1 MIDKTTKRKS
11 PRKVRQ
17 LISATTAFLL
27 GMCLAETGV
36 RAESLYSFVDGKG
49 VVHFSNAPSDPR
61 YKKMKVPE
69 RPFLRLTPAS
79 PKTVHLA
86 ILRSSEQHRV
96 DPALVRA
103 IIKAESSFDADAV
116 SRKGAMGLMQLMP
129 KTARS
134 LKLSNPY
141 DPQQNI
147 SGGVRYLRYLLD
159 RFNGNVPL
167 ALAAYNAGESRVSRE
182 SRIPRISETREYV
195 RRVLRYYKAYRQE
208 DLRKL
213 AAVDPNPRLS
223 PLQYASSN

>member
-1 MIDKTTKRKS
+1 MIHKKPKGKLPTTARRLL
-11 PRKVRQ
+11 P
-17 LISATTAFLL
+17 AMTAFLI
-27 GMCLAETGV
+27 GICLAETSA
-36 RAESLYSFVDGKG
+36 RADSLYTFVDGKG

-69 RPFLRLTPAS
+69 RPFLRLTPPSA
-79 PKTVHLA
+79 KAVHLA
-86 ILRSSEQHRV
+86 IVQNSAQHRV

-129 KTARS
+129 RTARS

-159 RFNGNVPL
+159 RFDGNVPL

-182 SRIPRISETREYV
+182 SRIPQISETREYV
-195 RRVLRYYKAYRQE
+195 RRVLRYYKAYRQQ

-213 AAVDPNPRLS
+213 AASDIHPRAT
-223 PLQYASSN
+223 PRQYASSN

>member
-1 MIDKTTKRKS
+1 MINIKTKRQLPK
-11 PRKVRQ
+11 KARQ
-17 LISATTAFLL
+17 LISATTAFLI
-27 GMCLAETGV
+27 GICLAEGAA
-36 RAESLYSFVDGKG
+36 RAEIYSFVDGRG

-61 YKKMKVPE
+61 YKKIKVPE
-69 RPFLRLTPAS
+69 RPLLRLTPPSA
-79 PKTVHLA
+79 KAVHLA
-86 ILRSSEQHRV
+86 IMRNSEEHRV

-103 IIKAESSFDADAV
+103 VIRAESSFDADAV

-129 KTARS
+129 RTARS

-159 RFNGNVPL
+159 RFDGNVPL

-195 RRVLRYYKAYRQE
+195 RRVLRYYKAYRQQ

-213 AAVDPNPRLS
+213 ATIDTRPRLAS
-223 PLQYASSN
+223 LQYATSR